1 MVKSLDAE
9 AIGPLRGPIRFLL
22 AFPRPHDELRPKSWT
37 QKNEK
42 MLYSPTKIQEV
53 CASIVIGKESMS
65 HMSRRLGL
73 DIKEV
78 VVWCAL
84 FRTYGAEVFTSPQ
97 DFDISLRERIV
108 EDHLKNGLSLTQTC
122 VKYKILRRSTLRNW
136 IHLYQS
142 GSPLL
147 MRKRKKKDE
156 PSKSDAELRIEEL
169 ERELL
174 LARAENAYLKKLR
187 ALMQENQRPSD
198 AQGS

>member
-1 MVKSLDAE
+1 MNCAN
-9 AIGPLRGPIRFLL
+9 
-22 AFPRPHDELRPKSWT
+22 PRAHWPKVSELRPKSWT

>member
-1 MVKSLDAE
+1 MDCRCYWPPS
-9 AIGPLRGPIRFLL
+9 GPDFGVES
-22 AFPRPHDELRPKSWT
+22 FPRPHCELRPKSWT

>member
-1 MVKSLDAE
+1 
-9 AIGPLRGPIRFLL
+9 
-22 AFPRPHDELRPKSWT
+22 
-37 QKNEK
+37 
-42 MLYSPTKIQEV
+42 
-53 CASIVIGKESMS
+53 MS

-187 ALMQENQRPSD
+187 ALMQENQRPSE

>member
-1 MVKSLDAE
+1 MVAS
-9 AIGPLRGPIRFLL
+9 
-22 AFPRPHDELRPKSWT
+22 FPTPHDELRPKSWT

>member
-1 MVKSLDAE
+1 
-9 AIGPLRGPIRFLL
+9 
-22 AFPRPHDELRPKSWT
+22 
-37 QKNEK
+37 

-108 EDHLKNGLSLTQTC
+108 EDHLKNGLSLTHTF
-122 VKYKILRRSTLRNW
+122 
-136 IHLYQS
+136 
-142 GSPLL
+142 LL
-147 MRKRKKKDE
+147 SAFISSEVQKQV
-156 PSKSDAELRIEEL
+156 SCSC
-169 ERELL
+169 
-174 LARAENAYLKKLR
+174 RAWCAQWLCH
-187 ALMQENQRPSD
+187 QSD